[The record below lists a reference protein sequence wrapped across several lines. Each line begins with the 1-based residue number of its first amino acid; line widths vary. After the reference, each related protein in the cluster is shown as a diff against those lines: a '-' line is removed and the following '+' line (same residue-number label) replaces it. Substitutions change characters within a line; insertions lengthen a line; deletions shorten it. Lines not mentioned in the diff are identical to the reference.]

1 MLAQSLTTAGG
12 HLNTNIS
19 IFYIYLCKKNFNMT
33 NKEIQEQILKT
44 LQSIQSNTY
53 SVHSLTDDRI
63 NINEIKENLK
73 SLNDKVDQL
82 ITLINDSRV

>member
-1 MLAQSLTTAGG
+1 
-12 HLNTNIS
+12 
-19 IFYIYLCKKNFNMT
+19 MT
-33 NKEIQEQILKT
+33 NEEIQEQILKT

-53 SVHSLTDDRI
+53 SVYSLTDDRI

-82 ITLINDSRV
+82 ITLIKDSRV